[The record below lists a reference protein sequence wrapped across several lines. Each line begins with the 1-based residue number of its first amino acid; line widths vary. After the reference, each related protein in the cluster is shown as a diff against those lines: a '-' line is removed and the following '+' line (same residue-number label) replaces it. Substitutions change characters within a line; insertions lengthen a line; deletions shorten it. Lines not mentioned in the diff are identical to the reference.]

1 MSVRVAITLG
11 DPRGIGPEIVQ
22 AVLRDPPPGA
32 DFVIV
37 GPDELVGG
45 YPMAIGVGTLAGSGE
60 RGVGSGSTDPNTRP
74 PLPAPCSPETAGRL
88 AGLAVEKAVALAQ
101 GAEVDAI
108 VTGPA
113 EKRALH
119 LAGYQYPGHTEL
131 LAALAGDVDVAMMLA
146 AETLRVVLVTTH
158 VPLSQV
164 LRLLTTERV
173 VRTGEITRRALREWF
188 GIGEPRL
195 AVCAVNPHAGE
206 GGLFGDEDDTVLAP
220 AAQHLGA
227 DGPLPA
233 DTVFVRA
240 SRGEFD
246 AVLAPYHDVGM
257 TAIKMA
263 AFGSAVNVTLG
274 LPFVRTSPDHG
285 TAFDIAG
292 KGLADPSS
300 MRKAVELAIEL
311 ANRRRP
317 VEK

>member
-1 MSVRVAITLG
+1 MSLRLAVTLG

-22 AVLRDPPPGA
+22 AVLRDPPPGV
-32 DFVIV
+32 DIVVV
-37 GPDELVGG
+37 GPDELVAG
-45 YPMAIGVGTLAGSGE
+45 YAAGLGVGSLAGSREQGA
-60 RGVGSGSTDPNTRP
+60 GSGSTDPNTRS
-74 PLPAPCSPETAGRL
+74 PLPAPCSRETAGRL
-88 AGLAVEKAVALAQ
+88 TGLAVEKAVELSLA
-101 GAEVDAI
+101 GEVDAI
-108 VTGPA
+108 VTAPA
-113 EKRALH
+113 QKSALH
-119 LAGYQYPGHTEL
+119 LAGYQYPGHTEW

-158 VPLSQV
+158 VPLSRV
-164 LRLLTTERV
+164 LQLLTTERV
-173 VRTGEITRRALREWF
+173 VRTGEITCRALREWF
-188 GIGEPRL
+188 GIDEPRL

-206 GGLFGDEDDTVLAP
+206 GGLFGDEDETVLAP
-220 AAQHLGA
+220 AAQRLGA

-246 AVLAPYHDVGM
+246 VVLAPYHDVGM

-274 LPFVRTSPDHG
+274 LPFIRTSPDHG
-285 TAFDIAG
+285 TALDIAG

-311 ANRRRP
+311 ANRRRRA
-317 VEK
+317 EE